1 MRAGPSL
8 WVASATMILIACD
21 PGGRNSLGYETVD
34 LFQGDDR
41 ERVTTSPRF
50 DTLWTYG
57 GIGDSILGTADRI
70 AAFPNGDAAVL
81 DGAGPQVHRIG
92 PTGVVWSWGRRG
104 QGPGEIEQPRAIAVD
119 ERGRVVIGD
128 SRNRRLTWL
137 TGTGMWIRDATL
149 PQPTGELT
157 TGVVEGIVSLRGG
170 EYIVYQGD
178 VQPWIRLAE
187 SGELVEVV
195 PLPWSGFR
203 QMHPLQ
209 TLGKVTHGFSRAL
222 WIFGFSHGN
231 GFFVF
236 SGNGDTGAYP
246 YIDHSSFRDLVVQP
260 LGGGRKGVQMR
271 LDYPPGAARRKAQDL
286 ATRADTLYV
295 LVQNQVLDRYS
306 VSTGEYLESI
316 VLPGPIIRMAMTGD
330 TLLVIDATELFPS
343 ISALRQKE
351 RE

>member
-1 MRAGPSL
+1 M
-8 WVASATMILIACD
+8 ACE
-21 PGGRNSLGYETVD
+21 PGGRNPLRYETVD
-34 LFQGDDR
+34 LFEEDDR
-41 ERVTTSPRF
+41 ERVTTSPHF

-57 GIGDSILGTADRI
+57 GTGDSILGTADRI

-81 DGAGPQVHRIG
+81 DGTGPQVHRIG
-92 PTGVVWSWGRRG
+92 PTGVAWSWGRRG
-104 QGPGEIEQPRAIAVD
+104 QGPQELVQPRAIAVD
-119 ERGRVVIGD
+119 ERGQVVIGD

-137 TGTGMWIRDATL
+137 TGTGMWIREATL
-149 PQPTGELT
+149 PQSTGEMT
-157 TGVVEGIVSLRGG
+157 TGVIEGIVPLRGG

-178 VQPWIRLAE
+178 VQPWIRVAD
-187 SGELVEVV
+187 SGQLVEVV

-203 QMHPLQ
+203 QMHPMQ
-209 TLGKVTHGFSRAL
+209 TLGKVTPGSSRGL

-236 SGNGDTGAYP
+236 SGTGNTVAYP

-260 LGGGRKGVQMR
+260 IGGGRQGVQMR
-271 LDYPPGAARRKAQDL
+271 LDYPSGAVRRTAQDL
-286 ATRADTLYV
+286 AIRADTLYV

-306 VSTGEYLESI
+306 VSNGEYLESI

-330 TLLVIDATELFPS
+330 TLLVIDGTGLFPS

-351 RE
+351 KE

>member
-1 MRAGPSL
+1 MSARRRF
-8 WVASATMILIACD
+8 WVASSAMILIACD
-21 PGGRNSLGYETVD
+21 PGGRNSLGYEAVD
-34 LFQGDDR
+34 LFEGEAR
-41 ERVTTSPRF
+41 ERVTASPLF

-81 DGAGPQVHRIG
+81 DGSGPQVHRIG
-92 PTGVVWSWGRRG
+92 PTGVAWSWGRRG
-104 QGPGEIEQPRAIAVD
+104 QGPGEVAQPRAIAVD

-128 SRNRRLTWL
+128 SRNRRLIWL
-137 TGTGMWIRDATL
+137 TGTGMWIREATL

-157 TGVVEGIVSLRGG
+157 TGVIEGIVPLPGG
-170 EYIVYQGD
+170 EYILYQGD
-178 VQPWIRLAE
+178 AQPWIRVAE

-203 QMHPLQ
+203 QMHPMQ
-209 TLGKVTHGFSRAL
+209 TSGRVTRGTANAL
-222 WIFGFSHGN
+222 WVFGFSHGN

-236 SGNGDTGAYP
+236 SDDGDTNAYP
-246 YIDHSSFRDLVVQP
+246 YIDHSSFPDLDVQP

-271 LDYPPGAARRKAQDL
+271 LAHPPGAVRSKAQEL
-286 ATRADTLYV
+286 ATQADILYV

-306 VSTGEYLESI
+306 LSTGEYLESI

-330 TLLVIDATELFPS
+330 TLLVIDATGLFPS